1 MIKCYVIGNGAA
13 GSKCVASAV
22 KLGAVRLEDTAI
34 VNSTSKDFPADYEG
48 KKIILSPENHG
59 AGKERPV
66 AKEFAKRAIA
76 EGLFDFPSIE
86 EYATVII
93 VTSVEG
99 GTGSGSTPLLANY
112 FSKVHTRNVHII
124 AFAGFGDDVRGLA
137 NTVDFCKEIDP
148 SIMVQM
154 ISNASF
160 MADANSNKLKAEELA
175 NAEMIQRISVLTGQD
190 FIEGSQNIDD
200 TDILKL
206 SNTAGYMNVEK
217 LYLKK
222 PLETRED
229 YEKAIKK
236 MLYNTHSVK
245 PMRDPKRLGVIL
257 NITEESKDAV
267 DFSFAS
273 IKEAFGIPYETFT
286 QVQYD
291 GNKEYIAFIAS
302 GMKLPVDAIKE
313 TYDKYVEESNRIN
326 KEHDEFLNQVKSM
339 SLLEEDSNF
348 DMIRGAKKSV
358 SLDDFLSNN

>member
-1 MIKCYVIGNGAA
+1 MISSLILGIGACGN
-13 GSKCVASAV
+13 KVVASAV
-22 KLGAVRLEDTAI
+22 ESGIVKIEDAVL
-34 VNSTSKDFPADYEG
+34 VNSTSKDFPEFEG

-59 AGKERPV
+59 CGKERPI
-66 AKEFAKRAIA
+66 AKEFAKRSIA
-76 EGLFDFPSIE
+76 EEKFKFDNIE
-86 EYATVII
+86 EYATVIV

-99 GTGSGSTPLLANY
+99 GTGSGAAPIIANY

-148 SIMVQM
+148 SIMVQI

-160 MADANSNKLKAEELA
+160 MQEANDNKLRAEELA
-175 NAEMIQRISVLTGQD
+175 NVEMIKRLSVLTGQD

-206 SNTAGYMNVEK
+206 SNTAGYMTVEK
-217 LYLKK
+217 LYLNK
-222 PLETRED
+222 PLETRDD

-236 MLYNTHSVK
+236 ILYNTHSVK
-245 PMRDPKRLGVIL
+245 PMTAPKRLGVIL
-257 NITEESKDAV
+257 NITDESKDAV
-267 DFSFAS
+267 DFSFTS

-291 GNKEYIAFIAS
+291 SKKEYIAFIAS
-302 GMKLPVDAIKE
+302 GMKLPIDAIKE

-326 KEHDEFLNQVKSM
+326 KEHDEFLSQVRSM
-339 SLLEEDSNF
+339 NLLEEDSNF
-348 DMIRGAKKSV
+348 DMIKGSKKSI
-358 SLDDFLSNN
+358 SINDFLTNN